1 MHKFSFQ
8 ISSQKLILLAALYF
22 GIVLNMGFWNFI
34 YEHISL
40 DDWSTGLFLLSLP
53 AFLCIPLIIFFS
65 IIIIPYLAKP
75 LLIGFLFISAAANYA
90 MFKLGVFIDAE
101 MYQNIIETNTR
112 EATDLI
118 TWSFIAWFAVTAI
131 IPAIILIRT
140 QIQYSTFANDIW
152 QRLKQIAVCLIII
165 ACFAP
170 FTYKEY
176 VSFGRN
182 NREVRKLVNTFN
194 YIHSVNKYYKLQAR
208 ANRKFVILDPAP
220 HMLTKD
226 NPQIKLLVLI
236 VGETARAQNFALYG
250 YNRPTN
256 PELTKQNI
264 ITFTDTSSC
273 GTATAVSLPC
283 MFSHQK
289 RTEFKVGDARYTQN
303 LTDILQSAGNYVF
316 WREND
321 DGCKGICDRIDYE
334 DVTQNPGQQFC
345 FSDYCQDDALL
356 NGLEQK
362 ISNLTRNSVIILH
375 TMGSHG
381 PTYYKRYPGKYKKFT
396 PTCDSA
402 DIQNCTKEQIINT
415 YDNTIVYTDH
425 IISSAINILK
435 QYPQY
440 QSSLIYISDHG
451 ESLGENGIYLHGLP
465 YRIAPDTQT
474 KIPFLL
480 WMSDQEKQTG
490 SIDEQ
495 CLRQN
500 AVSRQFSHDNLFH
513 SVLGLMNTVT
523 TVYKPELDIFAPCRR

>member
-1 MHKFSFQ
+1 
-8 ISSQKLILLAALYF
+8 
-22 GIVLNMGFWNFI
+22 
-34 YEHISL
+34 
-40 DDWSTGLFLLSLP
+40 
-53 AFLCIPLIIFFS
+53 
-65 IIIIPYLAKP
+65 
-75 LLIGFLFISAAANYA
+75 
-90 MFKLGVFIDAE
+90 
-101 MYQNIIETNTR
+101 
-112 EATDLI
+112 
-118 TWSFIAWFAVTAI
+118 
-131 IPAIILIRT
+131 
-140 QIQYSTFANDIW
+140 
-152 QRLKQIAVCLIII
+152 
-165 ACFAP
+165 
-170 FTYKEY
+170 
-176 VSFGRN
+176 
-182 NREVRKLVNTFN
+182 
-194 YIHSVNKYYKLQAR
+194 
-208 ANRKFVILDPAP
+208 
-220 HMLTKD
+220 MLTKD
-226 NPQIKLLVLI
+226 NSKIKLLVLI

-283 MFSHQK
+283 MFSHQE
-289 RTEFKVGDARYTQN
+289 RTKFKVGDARYTQN
-303 LTDILQSAGNYVF
+303 LVDILQSAGNYVF

-321 DGCKGICDRIDYE
+321 DGCKGICDRVDYE

-381 PTYYKRYPGKYKKFT
+381 PTYYKRYPDKYKKFT

-402 DIQNCTKEQIINT
+402 DIQNCTKKQIVNT

-425 IISSAINILK
+425 IISSAIDILK

-480 WMSDQEKQTG
+480 WMSDQKKQTG
-490 SIDEQ
+490 KIDEQ

-500 AVSRQFSHDNLFH
+500 ASSRQFSHDNLFH